1 MSNPLENIDFS
12 RFFSLSDNLLCIL
25 NTSFILEDCNDSIIP
40 VLSYNKDE
48 VIGCNF
54 LEYVFEA
61 DIGQTKQ
68 KLDQVIHSQL
78 NDKIELVCLFKNGL
92 DKYVYIQ
99 WNFCYDKDNG
109 HIYAVGRDISLE
121 MKNERKLNN
130 YKSRF
135 KELQSIAK
143 LGTWEMDVRNRS
155 MYWSDTMYILF
166 KRKKR
171 SGPPTFRD
179 FINSVVE
186 DDRMA
191 LIEAVENSITNNKSY
206 EVEVR
211 HKNEDG
217 DLIYVI
223 ARGIPMEK
231 GGYVKK
237 LFGTVLDI
245 TKQKKA
251 EEDLL
256 ISKLEVEKLVRIK
269 QQFLANMSHEIRTPL
284 NAIIGFTDILSES
297 NHLQEAN
304 KKQVNSIKQSG
315 DHLLGI
321 VNDIL
326 DFTKIEE
333 GGIFLELTAIN
344 LEEQLKNTYT
354 KYKVLA
360 DKRGLNF
367 ELDIA
372 KDVPNYVFG
381 DALRLQQVIGNLVS
395 NAFKYTVKGTVAVKV
410 IKVREDDGR
419 AVLKISIIDSGI
431 GIPVNEVNTI
441 FDSFTQVSIDTAR
454 KYGGTGLGLTIVKHI
469 VDLHGGKI
477 EVKSKLTKGTAFEMT
492 IPYKLA
498 SSEDLI
504 VKQALPEEEIDI
516 EGWKI
521 LLLEDNKMNQ
531 ALTKNVVT
539 RWGASIDIA
548 DDGLVGLAYIKENNY
563 DLVLMDLAMPKMDA
577 YTCISCIRELNNDK
591 SKIPVMAMTAH
602 AFESEIQKCKELGFN
617 DYISKPFRKK
627 ELKAK
632 IYSMVMEGGAF
643 AASSRSRKMK

>member
-25 NTSFILEDCNDSIIP
+25 NTSFILEDCNDSVIP

-130 YKSRF
+130 YKSRI

-344 LEEQLKNTYT
+344 LEEQLKITYT

-477 EVKSKLTKGTAFEMT
+477 EVKSKLSKGTAFEVT

-602 AFESEIQKCKELGFN
+602 AFEGEIQKCKELGFN

-643 AASSRSRKMK
+643 AASSRSRKMN